1 MSLDSIFT
9 GLHEKL
15 PLPAAYA
22 QLLAGSNIQV
32 ENASGS
38 LANWITAKLAEQLP
52 GSRIVVTPTHEEA
65 QFVKADLEAFGLK
78 PILFQPTFVKPYD
91 DKHLLDAS
99 VLVERSE
106 SLETLLQ
113 VTEPLLV
120 TSAEALFDK
129 VPAPAL
135 FTGASIVIKQG
146 EDFAPE
152 TLRELLVE
160 QGYVPVNFVDE
171 PGEFAFR
178 GGILDIYAFTG
189 NYPVRL
195 EFFGNTID
203 AIREFDPGTQRSVS
217 FLSQARLVPNLNAFK
232 SHQKQALLS
241 FLPQPFT
248 FFITDEQGVR
258 NELARRFAD
267 AESQWQKH
275 PDRASVAAPEDQFL
289 VPDDFD
295 ATLASSRRIRFGGS
309 GLLSDFSLTLDAKAT
324 PHPQLGSS
332 MKMLRETIQQ
342 YSAKGL
348 QTWIC
353 CDNEGQRERF
363 EELLGD
369 ATEAMRYKLLVCT
382 LWQGFVS
389 ESAGIAV
396 LTDHQIFNRYLRP
409 KSRARKFSGG
419 ISLKELRDLHI
430 GDYVVHVDHGI
441 GRFEGFKLIR
451 VNDARQEAV
460 VLRYKDDST
469 LYVNVSNLHKLQKYS
484 GKDGAEPPLTKL
496 GSGEWQKK
504 KAKTKSRIKDI
515 ARELIELYARRKATK
530 AFAFSPDKLWQIELE
545 AGFPW
550 EETPDQMAAIE
561 AVKADMEAPVPM
573 DRLVC
578 GDVGFGKTEVAVRA
592 AFKAVMDQKQV
603 AILVPTTILAEQHFK
618 TFSERMKD
626 FPIRIAALSRFIS
639 PLEQKKILTDLA
651 AGKVD
656 ILIGTHRIVSK
667 DVVFKDLGLLIIDE
681 EQRFGVSTKEKLRS
695 LKATV
700 DTLTL
705 TATPIPRT
713 LNLSLMGA
721 RDLSTINTP
730 PPNRQPVQTEI
741 HAWDSRLIRD
751 AIMQEISRGGQVFFI
766 HNRVQNIEEMAG
778 MIRELVPDVRI
789 QWAHGQMSAQQLEHI
804 ITDFYDHKFDVLVS
818 TNIVESGIDISNA
831 NTIIINR
838 ANHFGLSEL
847 HQLRGRVGRSNR
859 KAFCYLITPD
869 LRDLSVESRKRLSA
883 LVEYA
888 ALGSGFNIAM
898 RDLDIRG
905 AGDVLGG
912 EQSGFINDIGFD
924 LYMKILDD
932 AVKEIKRTEFSN
944 VFDDVKIEIE
954 LPETQVEFDSSA
966 LLEPFYVSDPVERL
980 NLYRK
985 LAQCS
990 DEVSIDSWKQE
1001 LLDRFG
1007 RLPEA
1012 AENLIQATLI
1022 KLYASPLFAVKAT
1035 IRAGKMWLQL
1045 PSPDTEAGKIL
1056 YSEDRFQNLL
1066 ARFEEHCS
1074 GRYKLVQRDNI
1085 VRLVIDN
1092 IPSLSV
1098 AVTFLK
1104 SLQSD
1109 YARLS
1114 V

>member
-1 MSLDSIFT
+1 
-9 GLHEKL
+9 
-15 PLPAAYA
+15 
-22 QLLAGSNIQV
+22 
-32 ENASGS
+32 
-38 LANWITAKLAEQLP
+38 
-52 GSRIVVTPTHEEA
+52 
-65 QFVKADLEAFGLK
+65 
-78 PILFQPTFVKPYD
+78 
-91 DKHLLDAS
+91 
-99 VLVERSE
+99 
-106 SLETLLQ
+106 
-113 VTEPLLV
+113 
-120 TSAEALFDK
+120 
-129 VPAPAL
+129 
-135 FTGASIVIKQG
+135 
-146 EDFAPE
+146 
-152 TLRELLVE
+152 
-160 QGYVPVNFVDE
+160 
-171 PGEFAFR
+171 
-178 GGILDIYAFTG
+178 
-189 NYPVRL
+189 
-195 EFFGNTID
+195 
-203 AIREFDPGTQRSVS
+203 
-217 FLSQARLVPNLNAFK
+217 
-232 SHQKQALLS
+232 
-241 FLPQPFT
+241 
-248 FFITDEQGVR
+248 
-258 NELARRFAD
+258 
-267 AESQWQKH
+267 
-275 PDRASVAAPEDQFL
+275 
-289 VPDDFD
+289 
-295 ATLASSRRIRFGGS
+295 
-309 GLLSDFSLTLDAKAT
+309 
-324 PHPQLGSS
+324 
-332 MKMLRETIQQ
+332 
-342 YSAKGL
+342 
-348 QTWIC
+348 
-353 CDNEGQRERF
+353 
-363 EELLGD
+363 
-369 ATEAMRYKLLVCT
+369 
-382 LWQGFVS
+382 
-389 ESAGIAV
+389 
-396 LTDHQIFNRYLRP
+396 
-409 KSRARKFSGG
+409 
-419 ISLKELRDLHI
+419 
-430 GDYVVHVDHGI
+430 
-441 GRFEGFKLIR
+441 
-451 VNDARQEAV
+451 
-460 VLRYKDDST
+460 
-469 LYVNVSNLHKLQKYS
+469 
-484 GKDGAEPPLTKL
+484 
-496 GSGEWQKK
+496 
-504 KAKTKSRIKDI
+504 
-515 ARELIELYARRKATK
+515 
-530 AFAFSPDKLWQIELE
+530 
-545 AGFPW
+545 
-550 EETPDQMAAIE
+550 
-561 AVKADMEAPVPM
+561 
-573 DRLVC
+573 
-578 GDVGFGKTEVAVRA
+578 
-592 AFKAVMDQKQV
+592 
-603 AILVPTTILAEQHFK
+603 
-618 TFSERMKD
+618 
-626 FPIRIAALSRFIS
+626 
-639 PLEQKKILTDLA
+639 
-651 AGKVD
+651 
-656 ILIGTHRIVSK
+656 
-667 DVVFKDLGLLIIDE
+667 
-681 EQRFGVSTKEKLRS
+681 
-695 LKATV
+695 
-700 DTLTL
+700 
-705 TATPIPRT
+705 
-713 LNLSLMGA
+713 MGA